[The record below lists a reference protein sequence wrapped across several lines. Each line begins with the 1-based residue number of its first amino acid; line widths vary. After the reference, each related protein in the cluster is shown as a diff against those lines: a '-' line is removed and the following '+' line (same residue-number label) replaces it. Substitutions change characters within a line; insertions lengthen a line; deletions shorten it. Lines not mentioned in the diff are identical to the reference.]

1 MAHERAE
8 HVRYRDRVVA
18 GGEEAR
24 GHGPDHRVPRGRSS
38 SGAAPGAL
46 RLGRRRRL
54 PAHFTV
60 VYPFRPVDAL
70 TAGDHERLADL
81 FEAEPAFRVHGS
93 RTAWFAD
100 QVLYVP
106 PDDPEP
112 ILDLIAAVTAAFPDR
127 PPYGGAHDTVV
138 PHLTV
143 GHDSPVAALQD
154 AERDVLRAL
163 PFSEDVTTVALWRGP
178 APNSD
183 GRSPARSPARGAGCA
198 ATRSAEVGGRSDDLV
213 LARRDKAAQ
222 RLDDDAG
229 GVGVHPVPGALDR
242 EEPGAREVRPHAVGV
257 LALDVAR
264 SPPAIHSTGP
274 W

>member
-1 MAHERAE
+1 MSTPA
-8 HVRYRDRVVA
+8 
-18 GGEEAR
+18 
-24 GHGPDHRVPRGRSS
+24 
-38 SGAAPGAL
+38 AAPTGETAL
-46 RLGRRRRL
+46 IIECPAAEAAVGRHRARYDWAAGVGV

-70 TAGDHERLADL
+70 TVGDHERLADL

-163 PFSEDVTTVALWRGP
+163 PFVQDVTTVALWRGP
-178 APNSD
+178 APGSD
-183 GRSPARSPARGAGCA
+183 
-198 ATRSAEVGGRSDDLV
+198 
-213 LARRDKAAQ
+213 
-222 RLDDDAG
+222 
-229 GVGVHPVPGALDR
+229 PGS
-242 EEPGAREVRPHAVGV
+242 EPGSWRRVRGY
-257 LALDVAR
+257 AL
-264 SPPAIHSTGP
+264 G
-274 W
+274 